1 VGKLITMWEKRSEEQ
16 YKKMAVLLHPD
27 KNKCLGA
34 NRAFQI
40 ISEAWS
46 FLSSEFKKSTFYYK
60 RKKLYRLYG
69 GSEE

>member
-1 VGKLITMWEKRSEEQ
+1 
-16 YKKMAVLLHPD
+16 MAVLLHPD

>member
-1 VGKLITMWEKRSEEQ
+1 MKKQ